1 MDRNEKEQAIGDLKK
16 IFEESSLVLV
26 LQQRGLT
33 VTESTDLRSKMREQS
48 SFFKVAKNR
57 LAKIALKGTPCE
69 QMIDL
74 FSGPTAIAYSEDP
87 VMPAKVA
94 AEFAKTNN
102 KLEICGGI
110 MDGKLLDAQAVNAL
124 SKMPSLDELRG
135 KIISV
140 IQAPATR
147 IACVLD
153 APVIGLARVF
163 RAYGS
168 SESA

>member
-1 MDRNEKEQAIGDLKK
+1 MDRIEKEQAVNDLKK
-16 IFEESSLVLV
+16 IFEESALVLV
-26 LQQRGLT
+26 LQQKGLT
-33 VTESTDLRSKMREQS
+33 VTESTDLRGKMRECD
-48 SFFKVAKNR
+48 SFYKVAKNR

-69 QMIDL
+69 QMSDL
-74 FSGPTAIAYSEDP
+74 FVGPTAIAYSEDP

-94 AEFAKTNN
+94 AKFAKDND

-110 MDGKLLDAQAVNAL
+110 MGGKLLDPQAVDAL

-140 IQAPATR
+140 IQTPATR
-147 IACVLD
+147 VAGVIN
-153 APVIGLARVF
+153 APVSGLARVF
-163 RAYGS
+163 GAYGS